1 MPTFYDYEID
11 ARREVTQADVDA
23 LVSHSQAFGRLY
35 TGIKAMAEDARL
47 QALGKL
53 KPLDF
58 EQLIR
63 DARDL

>member
-1 MPTFYDYEID
+1 MPRLYDVAED
-11 ARREVTQADVDA
+11 AMREATQADVDA
-23 LVSHSQAFGRLY
+23 LTAHTQAFGRLY

-53 KPLDF
+53 PPLDF

-63 DARDL
+63 DARKP